1 MSAELFKPHIS
12 MSDAHSIA
20 PQWFLVVRR
29 VHLAGT
35 VVCAFGRGEV
45 EMVCGLF
52 VTVFRVFKQAAAC
65 LSTDHCQSHAL
76 FYFILKEIQTIC
88 LQNTVTIIEISA
100 HRDYSRDFSKSLVFK
115 HSIAGACTI
124 YVNHIS
130 HPECL

>member
-52 VTVFRVFKQAAAC
+52 VTVFRVFKQEAAP

-88 LQNTVTIIEISA
+88 LQNTVTILESRFQHTVTIVEISA
-100 HRDYSRDFSKSLVFK
+100 NLLCSSIQSLTLVL
-115 HSIAGACTI
+115 SM
-124 YVNHIS
+124 
-130 HPECL
+130 